1 MAEVLLPG
9 SSKVVE
15 HNPFNRGVLMKC
27 LSFILIAMLILSAG
41 SVLGGNIDY
50 LTNRSVSYFRNFARN
65 AATEGADLVSYN
77 PAGLIFLEEGFHIS
91 FGNEFFLKDYTIDAT
106 PYWNTD
112 TTVTYESNKPTLFY
126 PDLYAVFRTG
136 DWAVYGAFTVP
147 AGGGSLDYKDGIY
160 AMPLLETGVQ
170 RAMHGGDPRYFALM
184 TEGSIEASSQYLAG
198 TAGVSYAVN
207 DILSVGFAG
216 RYTSGKK
223 NYSGTGDF
231 VVMFDSIPGDTV
243 PPLPVGTEHRV
254 LDVEKTASG
263 FNGIIS
269 IDVVPTEDMNIALR
283 YETRTDLEF
292 ETTVTTN
299 DWAAFGLPDS
309 SYTDGYTQ
317 RRDLPAMF
325 SGGISYRFS
334 PEFQL
339 STMWNYYFVED
350 AAEDSLDGLDDDYT
364 NGWDAGVG
372 IDYQVS
378 QRALLGLGYVYSNLG
393 GNEDTFSDFEYN
405 LDCHCIG
412 GGVRYSLND
421 DMALTLAGG
430 RNIYLEGS
438 GSGLYENSTYNK
450 KVWYFGLGAEIS
462 FK

>member
-1 MAEVLLPG
+1 MKFLYSVLL
-9 SSKVVE
+9 VT
-15 HNPFNRGVLMKC
+15 L
-27 LSFILIAMLILSAG
+27 LLSAG
-41 SVLGGNIDY
+41 SAIGGNIDY
-50 LTNRSVSYFRNFARN
+50 LTNRSVNYFRNFARN

-77 PAGLIFLEEGFHIS
+77 PAGLTFLPEGFHIS
-91 FGNEFFLKDYTIDAT
+91 FGNEFFLKDYTIETTSYPVIA
-106 PYWNTD
+106 D
-112 TTVTYESNKPTLFY
+112 TTAVYQSTKPTLFY

-160 AMPLLETGVQ
+160 AMPLLESGLQQMFHPGVSVC
-170 RAMHGGDPRYFALM
+170 FAQM
-184 TEGSIEASSQYLAG
+184 DSGSIMASSQYLAG

-207 DILSVGFAG
+207 DILSVGLAG
-216 RYTSGKK
+216 RYT
-223 NYSGTGDF
+223 TGRKTYDGF
-231 VVMFDSIPGDTV
+231 GEFTVTWIDSTAHQTQV
-243 PPLPVGTEHRV
+243 SRV

-269 IDVVPTEDMNIALR
+269 VNVAPTEGLNIAMK
-283 YETRTDLEF
+283 YETRTNLEF
-292 ETTVTTN
+292 ETTVNTN

-309 SYTDGYTQ
+309 SFTDGYLQ

-334 PEFQL
+334 PEVAL

-350 AAEDSLDGLDDDYT
+350 AAEDSLDGIDDDYT
-364 NGWDAGVG
+364 NGWDAGLG
-372 IDYQVS
+372 IDFQATP
-378 QRALLGLGYVYSNLG
+378 RALLGLGYVYSNLG

-412 GGVRYSLND
+412 GGVRYSLNE

-430 RNIYLEGS
+430 RNIYLEGQ
-438 GSGLYENSTYNK
+438 GTGPYANSTYNK
-450 KVWYFGLGAEIS
+450 KIWYFGLGAEIS
-462 FK
+462 FR